1 MSKFE
6 SGPNPL
12 RNKNGRPPSA
22 TGIAT
27 KVIKLI
33 GPEVANLCSQALVMA
48 NAGDPAAIA
57 ACAYLLSAALQ
68 NKAG

>member
-1 MSKFE
+1 MNKFE

-22 TGIAT
+22 AGIAT
-27 KVIKLI
+27 KVIRLI
-33 GPEVANLCSQALVMA
+33 GPEVANLCSQSLAMA

-57 ACAYLLSAALQ
+57 ACANLLAAALQ
-68 NKAG
+68 YKVG

>member
-6 SGPNPL
+6 AGHNPM
-12 RNKNGRPPSA
+12 RNTNGRPPSA

-27 KVIKLI
+27 KVIRLI
-33 GPEVANLCSQALVMA
+33 GPDVANLCSQALAMA

-57 ACAYLLSAALQ
+57 ACANLLAAALQ
-68 NKAG
+68 NKVG